1 VRTLIWISRAFS
13 RASWRMK
20 LHICSICRWLRELI
34 VEPYKLL
41 RNSRGLS

>member
-1 VRTLIWISRAFS
+1 MRTLIWISRAFS

-34 VEPYKLL
+34 VGAPYSCDLAT
-41 RNSRGLS
+41 